1 MMNWKTL
8 LQPKRLHALQNPNL
22 NDIRSEFERDF
33 DRIVFSHPF
42 RRLQDKTQVHPMPIY
57 DFVHNR
63 LTHSLEVSSVARSL
77 GKRVGLEIMSQ
88 NPELRQEG
96 FTNHDLGAVAAAA
109 ALAHDVGNP
118 PFGHSGESSI
128 SDYFRHS
135 ALSDEIR
142 SQVSEHEWADLTNF
156 EGNAQGFRILTRP
169 EEGLKLTMPVLAG
182 FTKYPCISHLSERNK
197 SKCSQ
202 KKYGFF
208 KNELPYYE
216 QIANELGIV
225 RHSDGV
231 AARDT
236 SYKFAPAGAH
246 NQSDPAWARHP
257 LAFLVEAADDICY
270 SIIDLEDGCGLGLV
284 SYESTESLL
293 GAIMKDRFDKKKL
306 ATMTSRT
313 EKVAVLRAITIN
325 VLVEEASRVFLA
337 NEAAILSGT
346 FDQPLVDLVPS
357 KDVLEEI
364 RKVSITKIYQSQQV
378 LEKEAAGF
386 EVLEGLMHSFTT
398 AVYVEH
404 TNQESRPRRHQN
416 VLRLLPET
424 YRLRIK
430 TETQLYEKLLIIT
443 DFVSGMTDSNALQLF
458 QTLRGIVLPGK

>member
-1 MMNWKTL
+1 MNWKTL
-8 LQPKRLHALQNPNL
+8 LQPRRLHALQNPSL

-33 DRIVFSHPF
+33 DRLVFSHPF

-77 GKRVGLEIMSQ
+77 GKKVGLEIIGADS
-88 NPELRQEG
+88 ELKAAG

-135 ALSDEIR
+135 GLSAEIR
-142 SQVSEHEWADLTNF
+142 NHISDHEWADLTNF

-169 EEGLKLTMPVLAG
+169 EEGLKLTMPVLAA
-182 FTKYPCISHLSERNK
+182 FTKYPCISHLSDRDK
-197 SKCSQ
+197 TRCSQ

-208 KNELPYYE
+208 KNELPYFE
-216 QIANELGIV
+216 QIANELGIIKQGN
-225 RHSDGV
+225 D
-231 AARDT
+231 
-236 SYKFAPAGAH
+236 
-246 NQSDPAWARHP
+246 QPAWSRHP

-284 SYESTESLL
+284 SYEATERLL
-293 GAIMKDRFDKKKL
+293 GAIMKERFNQKKL
-306 ATMTSRT
+306 ASMSSKT

-325 VLVEEASRVFLA
+325 VLVEEASKVFLD

-346 FDQPLVDLVPS
+346 FDQPLVDLIPS
-357 KDVLEEI
+357 IDVLEEI
-364 RKVSITKIYQSQQV
+364 RTISISKIYRSQQV

-398 AVYVEH
+398 AVYMEH
-404 TNQESRPRRHQN
+404 INQESRPRRHQN

-424 YRLRIK
+424 YRQRIK
-430 TETQLYEKLLIIT
+430 TETKLYEKLLIIT

>member
-8 LQPKRLHALQNPNL
+8 LQPKRLHALQSPSL

-77 GKRVGLEIMSQ
+77 GKKVGLEIINNDS
-88 NPELRQEG
+88 ELKAAG

-135 ALSDEIR
+135 ALSTEIR

-169 EEGLKLTMPVLAG
+169 EEGLKLTMPVLAA
-182 FTKYPCISHLSERNK
+182 FTKYPCISHLTHRDK
-197 SKCSQ
+197 DKCSQ

-216 QIANELGIV
+216 QIAQALGTV
-225 RHSDGV
+225 KH
-231 AARDT
+231 
-236 SYKFAPAGAH
+236 AGGE
-246 NQSDPAWARHP
+246 PAWARHP

-284 SYESTESLL
+284 SYETTENLL
-293 GAIMKDRFDKKKL
+293 GAIMKDRFDRKKL
-306 ATMTSRT
+306 GSMTSRT

-325 VLVEEASRVFLA
+325 VLVEEASKVFLE

-346 FDQPLVDLVPS
+346 FDKPLVDLVPS
-357 KDVLEEI
+357 IGVLEEI
-364 RKVSITKIYQSQQV
+364 RNVSISKIYQSQQV

-386 EVLEGLMHSFTT
+386 EVLEGLMHSFTS
-398 AVYVEH
+398 AVYGEH
-404 TNQESRPRRHQN
+404 SNQESRPRRHQN

-424 YRLRIK
+424 YRQRIK
-430 TETQLYEKLLIIT
+430 TETKLYEKLLIIT

-458 QTLRGIVLPGK
+458 QTLKGIVLPGK

>member
-1 MMNWKTL
+1 
-8 LQPKRLHALQNPNL
+8 
-22 NDIRSEFERDF
+22 
-33 DRIVFSHPF
+33 
-42 RRLQDKTQVHPMPIY
+42 MPIY

-77 GKRVGLEIMSQ
+77 GKKVGLEIMSQ
-88 NPELRQEG
+88 NSELRQEG

-135 ALSDEIR
+135 ALSDDIR
-142 SQVSEHEWADLTNF
+142 NQVSEHEWADLTNF

-182 FTKYPCISHLSERNK
+182 FTKYPCISHLSERDK

-216 QIANELGIV
+216 QIASELGIV
-225 RHSDGV
+225 KHTESE
-231 AARDT
+231 
-236 SYKFAPAGAH
+236 
-246 NQSDPAWARHP
+246 PAWSRHP

-284 SYESTESLL
+284 SYESTETLL

-337 NEAAILSGT
+337 NEAAILLGT

-357 KDVLEEI
+357 KEVLDEI
-364 RKVSITKIYQSQQV
+364 RSVSITKIYQSQQV

-424 YRLRIK
+424 YRQRIK
-430 TETQLYEKLLIIT
+430 TETQLYEKMLIIT

-458 QTLRGIVLPGK
+458 QTLKGIVLPGK